1 MATKTRPAPALAT
14 ETRLEAVSI
23 PRLLTASQVAE
34 ILGVHTNTLNDW
46 RTQRRHLEFQKFGTR
61 VMYDAAD
68 VANFITRTKQKVS
81 HD

>member
-1 MATKTRPAPALAT
+1 MATKTRPATALAT
-14 ETRLEAVSI
+14 ETRLEAVAI
-23 PRLLTASQVAE
+23 PRLLTPAQVAE

-46 RTQRRHLEFQKFGTR
+46 RTQRRHLEFQKFGAR

-68 VANFITRTKQKVS
+68 VAAFITRTKQKVS